1 MGTGRPRFQGG
12 SQVNW
17 LDEGALYSSIGLFLR
32 EDLGRGDI
40 TTQSVLMRNARA
52 RGRFVAGEKMVVAGL
67 EAAEEVF
74 ITLDPQQQLEAFA
87 ADGEEVEAGKVIAR
101 TSGFA
106 DVLLAGERTALN
118 LLQHLSGI
126 ATITRQFVGAVEGT
140 KAKITDTRKTTPGL
154 RMLEK
159 YAVLLG
165 GGVNHRYGLDDSI
178 CIKANHAAIAGGLGV
193 AVRSARERI
202 GHVHKIAVEV
212 ASRNDIS
219 EAIESGAN
227 ILVIGGSA
235 AAAAKDLIDDA
246 RKLSPGITLELSGLV
261 TLENVRA
268 YAEAGAD
275 LIRVDALTQS
285 VRAMDISFQIQ
296 PG

>member
-1 MGTGRPRFQGG
+1 M
-12 SQVNW
+12 NW

-126 ATITRQFVGAVEGT
+126 ATITRKFVSAVEGT
-140 KAKITDTRKTTPGL
+140 KAKIADTRKTTPGL

-165 GGVNHRYGLDDSI
+165 GGVNHRYGLDDGI

-193 AVRSARERI
+193 AVRSARGKA

-212 ASRNDIS
+212 ASRNDIN
-219 EAIESGAN
+219 EATESGAN
-227 ILVIGGSA
+227 ILVIDCA
-235 AAAAKDLIDDA
+235 AAAFAKDLIDDA
-246 RKLSPGITLELSGLV
+246 RKLSPGITVELSGPI

-268 YAEAGAD
+268 YAEAGGD

-285 VRAMDISFQIQ
+285 VRAMNISFQIQ

>member
-1 MGTGRPRFQGG
+1 
-12 SQVNW
+12 VNW

-159 YAVLLG
+159 YAVMLG
-165 GGVNHRYGLDDSI
+165 GGVNHRYGLDDGI

>member
-1 MGTGRPRFQGG
+1 M
-12 SQVNW
+12 NW

-40 TTQSVLMRNARA
+40 TTQATLMRNTRA
-52 RGRFVAGEKMVVAGL
+52 RGRFVAGEKMIVAGL

-74 ITLDPQQQLEAFA
+74 VTLDPQQQIEAFV
-87 ADGEEVEAGKVIAR
+87 ADGEEVDAGKVIAR

-106 DVLLAGERTALN
+106 DVLLAGECVALN

-126 ATITRQFVGAVEGT
+126 ATRTREFVLAVEGT
-140 KAKITDTRKTTPGL
+140 NAKIADTRKTTPGL

-165 GGVNHRYGLDDSI
+165 GGVNHRHGLDDGVAI
-178 CIKANHAAIAGGLGV
+178 TANHVALAGGLGAAVKSTREKLGHLHKVEVEVSNDRDIKEAVENGADAV
-193 AVRSARERI
+193 AIMIRSSENVDLIARVRALSPTLLIIVSGTITSESVRSF
-202 GHVHKIAVEV
+202 
-212 ASRNDIS
+212 
-219 EAIESGAN
+219 
-227 ILVIGGSA
+227 
-235 AAAAKDLIDDA
+235 
-246 RKLSPGITLELSGLV
+246 
-261 TLENVRA
+261 
-268 YAEAGAD
+268 AEAGAD

-285 VRAMDISFQIQ
+285 VKAADVSFQIQ